1 MREDPK
7 LVWRMTLKHINK
19 DRAYGR
25 QGKAPTGLIFA
36 EAWLLT
42 VYMSNARGWPLG
54 WQISGPRK
62 AQNLQMRHPRDWQGG
77 QIPRR
82 GREGGWAHLELT
94 DALLTAKPS
103 FWYPTLKSNT
113 NTEMHLS
120 SSRSQLQWTSATFF
134 LFTLKAFLCMPY
146 I

>member
-1 MREDPK
+1 MRDDPK
-7 LVWRMTLKHINK
+7 LVWRKTFIHINK
-19 DRAYGR
+19 GEAYGSQR
-25 QGKAPTGLIFA
+25 KAPTGLIFA

-42 VYMSNARGWPLG
+42 AYMSNARGWPLG
-54 WQISGPRK
+54 WQMSGTRE

-77 QIPRR
+77 QMPRR
-82 GREGGWAHLELT
+82 GEGMGAAGIDWCITHCE
-94 DALLTAKPS
+94 ALFLIA
-103 FWYPTLKSNT
+103 TLKSNT

-120 SSRSQLQWTSATFF
+120 SSRNQLQWTSTTFF